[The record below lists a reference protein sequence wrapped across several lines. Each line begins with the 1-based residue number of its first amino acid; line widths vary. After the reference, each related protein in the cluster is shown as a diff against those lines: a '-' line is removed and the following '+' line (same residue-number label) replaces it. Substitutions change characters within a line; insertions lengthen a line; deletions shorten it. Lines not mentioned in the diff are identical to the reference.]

1 MALSNLRQSL
11 RNLALHRAFT
21 FAAIAT
27 LALGIGA
34 NAAIF
39 SVVNGLLLKPLP
51 YPDGERLVEVYN
63 SYPTSGLDYAGSS
76 IPDYLDRK
84 SAPGL
89 EDLALYTSGSV
100 NTADESGP
108 RRLVAVRATPS
119 LFTTLRV
126 QPALGRAFTEDEA
139 QIGGDKVVVLSHAT
153 WQTQY
158 AGDPAIIGRELR
170 FNDEPWR
177 VIGVMPEGFAFPDRQ
192 TALWTPFAFTP
203 EQRSDVERGNEYSAS
218 IGRLKPGVTV
228 AELDAQFKA
237 IVNANADRIAAADP
251 TRADD
256 AAFYRNGGFAGH
268 AKSLREQWVGQM
280 KPVLLLLQSVVLV
293 VLLIACAN
301 VANLFLT
308 RLSARRRELGV
319 RAALGAS
326 RWRIARQLLGEALIL
341 ALAGGIAGVLLAYFS
356 LGFLQVLGLD
366 RTLLG
371 ERIGIDGTVLGFTFV
386 VAVLTGLLFG
396 TVPALGQDGVR
407 ASEVLRES
415 GRGGGSRVA
424 QRLRSV
430 LVVVQIGLAVCLL
443 VGAGLLLRSFERV
456 QQQDPGFDRQGVVTA
471 RLSLPSSRYPDTAA
485 PAAFFERLASEMRA
499 VPGVREVG
507 VVSNL
512 PFSNQNWTASYQIAG
527 RESAPGTAS
536 PHGYLHI
543 IDPGYFKAMGIPLLR
558 GRSFDERDRVDG
570 APVVVVDQ
578 FLAQKHFPNGDALGQ
593 RLVMPGINGA
603 EEDVEAEII
612 GIVGTVKRGQLSEDT
627 TKETY
632 FLSLAQYGSREAMVV
647 LKSDLDASAALGPI
661 QAAVQRVDPQQPVY
675 DLKSLDARITL
686 SLEGRMAPLILLAV
700 FAGVALLLAAV
711 GIYGVL
717 AFAVQQRTGE
727 IGVRLAI
734 GARPA
739 DVQKLVLRQGM
750 TLAGVGLAIGT
761 LAALLGGSLLES
773 QLYGIE
779 SRDPLTLGLVLA
791 LLGGAALLACWLP
804 ARRATQVAPVMALR
818 SD

>member
-1 MALSNLRQSL
+1 M
-11 RNLALHRAFT
+11 
-21 FAAIAT
+21 
-27 LALGIGA
+27 
-34 NAAIF
+34 
-39 SVVNGLLLKPLP
+39 
-51 YPDGERLVEVYN
+51 
-63 SYPTSGLDYAGSS
+63 
-76 IPDYLDRK
+76 
-84 SAPGL
+84 
-89 EDLALYTSGSV
+89 
-100 NTADESGP
+100 
-108 RRLVAVRATPS
+108 
-119 LFTTLRV
+119 
-126 QPALGRAFTEDEA
+126 
-139 QIGGDKVVVLSHAT
+139 
-153 WQTQY
+153 
-158 AGDPAIIGRELR
+158 
-170 FNDEPWR
+170 
-177 VIGVMPEGFAFPDRQ
+177 
-192 TALWTPFAFTP
+192 
-203 EQRSDVERGNEYSAS
+203 
-218 IGRLKPGVTV
+218 
-228 AELDAQFKA
+228 
-237 IVNANADRIAAADP
+237 
-251 TRADD
+251 
-256 AAFYRNGGFAGH
+256 
-268 AKSLREQWVGQM
+268 
-280 KPVLLLLQSVVLV
+280 VLV

-341 ALAGGIAGVLLAYFS
+341 ALAGGLAGVLLAYFS

-386 VAVLTGLLFG
+386 VAVLTGMLFG

-415 GRGGGSRVA
+415 GRSGGSRVA

-471 RLSLPSSRYPDTAA
+471 RLSLPSSRYPDIATQTS
-485 PAAFFERLASEMRA
+485 FFQRLAGELRA

-527 RESAPGTAS
+527 REAAPGTAS

-558 GRSFDERDRVDG
+558 GRSFDERDRADG
-570 APVVVVDQ
+570 APVVVIDQ

-739 DVQKLVLRQGM
+739 DVQTLVLRQGM
-750 TLAGVGLAIGT
+750 TLAGIGLGIGT

-804 ARRATQVAPVMALR
+804 ARRATRVAPVMALR

>member
-1 MALSNLRQSL
+1 MIKAAIRRLLRTPAHA
-11 RNLALHRAFT
+11 LALL
-21 FAAIAT
+21 AT
-27 LALGIGA
+27 LTLGLSLTIA
-34 NAAIF
+34 MFA
-39 SVVNGLLLKPLP
+39 VVHGVAFAPLP
-51 YPDGERLVEVYN
+51 YPDDQRVVVIEAQRLRTGVAGGLTPREAIELLPKTAALQNFGWYSYGGADLKQGDRPRSLTLNQVSGEFFAVLGV
-63 SYPTSGLDYAGSS
+63 
-76 IPDYLDRK
+76 
-84 SAPGL
+84 APM
-89 EDLALYTSGSV
+89 
-100 NTADESGP
+100 
-108 RRLVAVRATPS
+108 
-119 LFTTLRV
+119 
-126 QPALGRAFTEDEA
+126 LGRPLTAADLGQPRT
-139 QIGGDKVVVLSHAT
+139 VLSHAI
-153 WQTQY
+153 WQSVFG
-158 AGDPAIIGRELR
+158 GDPEVIGKTLKLNWIEA
-170 FNDEPWR
+170 E
-177 VIGVMPEGFAFPDRQ
+177 VVGVMPPDFAFP
-192 TALWTPFAFTP
+192 
-203 EQRSDVERGNEYSAS
+203 SAEVA
-218 IGRLKPGVTV
+218 IWLPADPQDMTGMDAGVYANARFLNGIARLQPQASVAQLD
-228 AELDAQFKA
+228 AELRALLPAGADGDAWVLDGERMLDA
-237 IVNANADRIAAADP
+237 TVGDRA
-251 TRADD
+251 T
-256 AAFYRNGGFAGH
+256 
-268 AKSLREQWVGQM
+268 
-280 KPVLLLLQSVVLV
+280 LLLALLAVAAL

-341 ALAGGIAGVLLAYFS
+341 ALAGGLAGVLLAYFS

-415 GRGGGSRVA
+415 GRSGGGRVA

-443 VGAGLLLRSFERV
+443 VGAGLLLRSFDRV

-471 RLSLPSSRYPDTAA
+471 RLTLPRSRYPDTAA
-485 PAAFFERLASEMRA
+485 QAAFFERLASEMRA

-527 RESAPGTAS
+527 REAAPGTAS

-558 GRSFDERDRVDG
+558 GRSFDERDRADG
-570 APVVVVDQ
+570 APVVMIDQ
-578 FLAQKHFPNGDALGQ
+578 YLAQKHFPNGDALGQ

-603 EEDVEAEII
+603 EESVEAEII

-739 DVQKLVLRQGM
+739 DVQTLVLRQGM
-750 TLAGVGLAIGT
+750 TLAGIGLGIGT

-804 ARRATQVAPVMALR
+804 ARRATRVAPVMALR